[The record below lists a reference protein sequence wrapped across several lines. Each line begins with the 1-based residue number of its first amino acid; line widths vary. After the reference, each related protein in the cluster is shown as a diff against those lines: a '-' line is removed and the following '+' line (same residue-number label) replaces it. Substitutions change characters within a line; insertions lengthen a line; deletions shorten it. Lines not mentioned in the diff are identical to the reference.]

1 MKRWLPF
8 PLLAAS
14 LFVMWLLLTQSFS
27 AGQVILGAVVA
38 LLAAASMSILRRRSS
53 RIRSWSK
60 LGKLAAIVVADVAR
74 SNIAVAKIVLSPKS
88 ERNSSFIRL
97 QLQLRDQQA
106 LAILALILTATPGT
120 AWVQFDRSDGTLL
133 IHVFD
138 LVDEE
143 AWIHLLKS
151 RYERLLMEIFE
162 A

>member
-1 MKRWLPF
+1 MTRWLPH

-38 LLAAASMSILRRRSS
+38 VLAGASMSILRRRSS
-53 RIRSWSK
+53 RIMSWSK
-60 LGKLAAIVVADVAR
+60 LGNLAAIVVADVAR
-74 SNIAVAKIVLSPKS
+74 SNIAVAKIVLSPKL

-97 QLQLRDQQA
+97 HLQLRDEQA
-106 LAILALILTATPGT
+106 LAILALIITVTPGT
-120 AWVQFDRSDGTLL
+120 AWVQFDRNDGTLL

-151 RYERLLMEIFE
+151 RYERLLLEIFE
-162 A
+162 G

>member
-38 LLAAASMSILRRRSS
+38 LLAAASMSILRRRPS

>member
-1 MKRWLPF
+1 MKRWLSF

-14 LFVMWLLLTQSFS
+14 LFVMWLLLTNSFS
-27 AGQVILGAVVA
+27 AGQILLGALVA
-38 LLAAASMSILRRRSS
+38 VLATASMSLLRRRSS
-53 RIRSWSK
+53 RIMSWRK
-60 LGKLAAIVVADVAR
+60 FGELATIVVADVAR
-74 SNIAVAKIVLSPKS
+74 SNIAVAKIVLSPNS

-106 LAILALILTATPGT
+106 LAILALIITATPGT
-120 AWVQFDRSDGTLL
+120 AWVQFDRNDGTLL

>member
-1 MKRWLPF
+1 MTRWLPH

-38 LLAAASMSILRRRSS
+38 VLAGASMSILRRRSS
-53 RIRSWSK
+53 WIMSWSK
-60 LGKLAAIVVADVAR
+60 LGNLAAIVVADVAR
-74 SNIAVAKIVLSPKS
+74 SNIAVAKIVLSPKL

-97 QLQLRDQQA
+97 HLQLRDEQA
-106 LAILALILTATPGT
+106 LAILALIITVTPGT
-120 AWVQFDRSDGTLL
+120 AWVQFDRNDGTLL

-151 RYERLLMEIFE
+151 RYEQLLLEIFE
-162 A
+162 G

>member
-151 RYERLLMEIFE
+151 RYERLLMETFE

>member
-1 MKRWLPF
+1 MTRLIPY

-14 LFVMWLLLTQSFS
+14 LLLMWLLLTQSFS
-27 AGQVILGAVVA
+27 PGQIALGAAVS
-38 LLAAASMSILRRRSS
+38 LLATASTAALHRPNML
-53 RIRSWSK
+53 IRSWRK
-60 LGKLAAIVVADVAR
+60 VAELAAIVVADVIR
-74 SNIAVAKIVLSPKS
+74 SNIAVARIALSFSRK
-88 ERNSSFIRL
+88 RHSSFIRL

-120 AWVQFDRSDGTLL
+120 AWIQFNRTDGMLL

-143 AWIHLLKS
+143 AWARLLKS

-162 A
+162 S

>member
-27 AGQVILGAVVA
+27 AGQVMLGAVVA
-38 LLAAASMSILRRRSS
+38 VLATASMSVLRRRSS
-53 RIRSWSK
+53 GIMSWSK
-60 LGKLAAIVVADVAR
+60 CGKLAAIVFADVAR
-74 SNIAVAKIVLSPKS
+74 SNIAVAKIVLSPRS

-106 LAILALILTATPGT
+106 LAILALIVTATPGT
-120 AWVQFDRSDGTLL
+120 AWVQFDRNDGTLL

>member
-1 MKRWLPF
+1 MTRWLPH

-38 LLAAASMSILRRRSS
+38 VLAGASMSILRRRSS
-53 RIRSWSK
+53 RIMSWSK
-60 LGKLAAIVVADVAR
+60 LGNLAAIVVADVAR

-97 QLQLRDQQA
+97 HLQLRDEQA
-106 LAILALILTATPGT
+106 LAILALIITVTPGT
-120 AWVQFDRSDGTLL
+120 AWVQFDRNDGTLL

-151 RYERLLMEIFE
+151 RYERLLLEIFE
-162 A
+162 G

>member
-1 MKRWLPF
+1 MTRWLPH

-38 LLAAASMSILRRRSS
+38 VLAGASMSILRRRSS
-53 RIRSWSK
+53 RIMSWSK

-106 LAILALILTATPGT
+106 LAIFALILTATPGT

>member
-1 MKRWLPF
+1 MTRWLPH

-38 LLAAASMSILRRRSS
+38 VLAGASMSILRRRSS
-53 RIRSWSK
+53 RIMSWSK
-60 LGKLAAIVVADVAR
+60 LGKLAAIVLADVAR

-97 QLQLRDQQA
+97 QLQLRDKQA
-106 LAILALILTATPGT
+106 LAILALIITATPGT
-120 AWVQFDRSDGTLL
+120 AWVQFDRNDGTLL

-151 RYERLLMEIFE
+151 RYERLLLEIFE
-162 A
+162 G

>member
-1 MKRWLPF
+1 MTRWLPH

-38 LLAAASMSILRRRSS
+38 VLAGASMSILRRRSS
-53 RIRSWSK
+53 RIMSWSK

-97 QLQLRDQQA
+97 HLQLRDEQA
-106 LAILALILTATPGT
+106 LAILALIITVTPGT
-120 AWVQFDRSDGTLL
+120 AWVQFDRNDGTLL

-151 RYERLLMEIFE
+151 RYEQLLLEIFE
-162 A
+162 G

>member
-27 AGQVILGAVVA
+27 AGQIILGAVVA
-38 LLAAASMSILRRRSS
+38 LLAAASMSVLRRRSS

-60 LGKLAAIVVADVAR
+60 LSKLAAIVVADVAR

-88 ERNSSFIRL
+88 QRNSSFIRL

-138 LVDEE
+138 LVDEG
-143 AWIHLLKS
+143 AWIDLLKT